1 MQIFLIVSGHFCK
14 QTIWVFSNLFPFR
27 HTNIKLEEE
36 IEKMISEFDSEMF
49 RLHNDIDDIG
59 ASYETEKVEL
69 AQARELL
76 QETERRKFDIL
87 QEKRSE
93 EDDERN
99 QVIKK
104 RSLWNQISRVVKLV
118 GLKHLLSFWF

>member
-1 MQIFLIVSGHFCK
+1 
-14 QTIWVFSNLFPFR
+14 
-27 HTNIKLEEE
+27 
-36 IEKMISEFDSEMF
+36 MISEFDSEMF

-104 RSLWNQISRVVKLV
+104 TQPLKSIFQSCKISWSQTSPFLLILNTKVTVK
-118 GLKHLLSFWF
+118 